1 MQASDTAYPRL
12 KTGFNTGELER
23 WYSPTPE
30 ERDFCAKVVRGESNR
45 FGFLLTLKTFQCLGY
60 FVTSDQI
67 PDAIIAHLAEIEG
80 MSVDRESLKHYDIS
94 RSRKTHIGLIRSYLN
109 VSQFDSV
116 GHKLLCK
123 ALVDTA
129 LTKDDLADI
138 INVGIETLVKYR
150 YELPAFGTLLREAK
164 EQRSATYRTLFRDV
178 YERLSEADRTKLDAL
193 FLVGDDCQTSPWNDL
208 KIDAPKVTLSGLREL
223 LTRYNKLSALA
234 GNQEFLRNIPVVK
247 RQQLSLE
254 GLSLDAASMA
264 DMEVKKRYTVSLA
277 LIERQLARVTDDL
290 CDMICKQMMKVQ
302 HLADAELEN
311 YLTANQDK
319 TDEILRRFAQ
329 LDTLLQSDQ
338 PVGDQIIQAR
348 QLVSERPDLCEFSRV
363 HSEFGGK
370 NECRFMWHYFKARRS
385 ELFRILAT
393 LRFVAT
399 SQDKSFENALAFVL
413 ANNRRHSDWITLN
426 GKGETVLT
434 PQDLDWMPAKW
445 WKLVTG
451 ESDSKLE
458 PSRVNRRQFEVCVFR
473 QLVQELKSA
482 DICVPGGDT
491 YSDSREQLLSTDE
504 CNKALAEYGELVGL
518 PVEGQAFVDHLRTQL
533 TDAANAVDRD
543 YLSNT
548 NFNIVNGRPTL
559 AKLIKK
565 PEPKGFRVVEEALT
579 QKLQALDLSMLDV
592 LGDTMRW
599 LNWGQFFGPL
609 SGHESKLED
618 EERRQILTT
627 FAYGTG
633 LGPTQVAKSVS
644 GVSDRQIAFVN
655 QRHVTTEKLEA
666 TIGEV
671 INAYN
676 RFWLPKLWGD
686 AKRAGADGTMW
697 DLYENNLLSEYHIRY
712 GSWGGIAYYHVSD
725 TYIALF
731 SHFIPCGVWE
741 AIYILDGLTKNK
753 SDIQPDTLHGD
764 TQAQSTPVFGLA
776 YLLGIKLMPRIRNW
790 KDLKCYKPSSE
801 AAYNHISELFAKDN
815 INWALISRHLPDM
828 LQIALSIK
836 AGKISPSTILRK
848 LGTASRKNKLYYA
861 FRELGRVVRTCFL
874 LEYVNSEELRR
885 LIQSATNRCESFN
898 KFAQWVYFASDL
910 IQENVR
916 DEQLK
921 VIKYNHLIA
930 NLLIFHNCK
939 SMTQALKELQDEGML
954 LTPEILRALSPYR
967 QHPSRFGMYE
977 LRDREAGQIDYDVR
991 LDLAKIEDQ
1000 VELI

>member
-12 KTGFNTGELER
+12 KTSFNAGELER
-23 WYSPTPE
+23 WYSPTSE
-30 ERDFCAKVVRGESNR
+30 EYDFCAKVVRGQSTR
-45 FGFLLTLKTFQCLGY
+45 FGFLLTLKTFQRLGH

-67 PDAIIAHLAEIEG
+67 PDAIIDHLAKIEG
-80 MSVDRESLKHYDIS
+80 IPVDREALKRYDIS
-94 RSRKTHIGLIRSYLN
+94 RSRKTHVSLIRGYLN
-109 VSQFDSV
+109 VSPFDSEA
-116 GHKLLCK
+116 HRLLCQ
-123 ALVDTA
+123 ALVNAA

-138 INVGIETLVKYR
+138 VNVGIEMLVKHR

-164 EQRSATYRTLFRDV
+164 DQRAATYQTLFRDV
-178 YERLSEADRTKLDAL
+178 YDRLSEVDRSALDAL
-193 FLVGDDCQTSPWNDL
+193 FLVGDGCRTSPWNDL
-208 KIDAPKVTLSGLREL
+208 KVDAPKVTIHGLREL
-223 LTRYNKLSALA
+223 LNRYDQLSALA
-234 GNQEFLRNIPVVK
+234 GNQELLRNIPIVK
-247 RQQLSLE
+247 RHQLSLE

-290 CDMICKQMMKVQ
+290 CDMFCKQMMKVQ
-302 HLADAELEN
+302 HLADAELEQ

-338 PVGDQIIQAR
+338 PVGDQIAIAR
-348 QLVSERPDLCEFSRV
+348 QLVTARPDLCEFSRV

-370 NECRFMWHYFKARRS
+370 NECRFMWRYFKVRRRQ
-385 ELFRILAT
+385 LFRILAK
-393 LRFVAT
+393 LRWVAT
-399 SQDKSFENALAFVL
+399 SQDNKSFERALAFVL
-413 ANNRRHSDWITLN
+413 ANHRRHTGWLTLD
-426 GKGETVLT
+426 GKGESVLT
-434 PQDLDWMPAKW
+434 PQDLDWVPAKW

-451 ESDSKLE
+451 ENDDKAE
-458 PSRVNRRQFEVCVFR
+458 PSRVNRRQFEVCVCR

-482 DICVPGGDT
+482 DICVPGSDT
-491 YSDSREQLLSTDE
+491 YSDSREQLLSME
-504 CNKALAEYGELVGL
+504 ACNAALAEYGELVGL
-518 PVEGQAFVDHLRTQL
+518 PVESPAFVGHVRTQL
-533 TDAANAVDRD
+533 LEAANAVDRK

-548 NFNIVNGRPTL
+548 YFNIVNGRPVL
-559 AKLIKK
+559 ARLTKK
-565 PEPKGFRVVEEALT
+565 PDPKGFRVVEDALT

-599 LNWGQFFGPL
+599 LNWGKFFGPL

-633 LGPTQVAKSVS
+633 LGPAQVAKSVS

-666 TIGEV
+666 TICEV

-676 RFWLPKLWGD
+676 RFWLPRLWGN
-686 AKRAGADGTMW
+686 AKRAGTDGTKW

-712 GSWGGIAYYHVSD
+712 GSWGGVAYYHVSD

-790 KDLKCYKPSSE
+790 KDLKCYKPTSE
-801 AAYNHISELFAKDN
+801 ASYHHIDELFTKDN
-815 INWALISRHLPDM
+815 INWELIARHLPDM

-836 AGKISPSTILRK
+836 AGRIAPSTILRK

-939 SMTQALKELQDEGML
+939 SMTEALKEMQDEGMA
-954 LTPEILRALSPYR
+954 LTPDILRALSPYR

-977 LRDREAGQIDYDVR
+977 LRDSEVGPIDYDVR
-991 LDLAKIEDQ
+991 LDLANHE
-1000 VELI
+1000 EMAL

>member
-12 KTGFNTGELER
+12 KTSFNAGELER
-23 WYSPTPE
+23 WYTPTPE
-30 ERDFCAKVVRGESNR
+30 ERAFCTLALRGQSTR
-45 FGFLLTLKTFQCLGY
+45 FGFLLSLKTFQRLGY

-67 PDAIIAHLAEIEG
+67 PDAIIGHLAENEKQP
-80 MSVDRESLKHYDIS
+80 VDRQALAQYDVS
-94 RSRKTHIGLIRSYLN
+94 RSRKTHMGLIRHNLG
-109 VSQFDSV
+109 VSPFNSEAL
-116 GHKLLCK
+116 KLLCQ
-123 ALVDTA
+123 ALADAA

-138 INVGIETLVKYR
+138 INVGIEMLVKYR

-164 EQRSATYRTLFRDV
+164 AQRAATYQALFRGV
-178 YERLSEADRTKLDAL
+178 YEHLSEADRAVLDAL
-193 FLVGDDCQTSPWNDL
+193 FLVGDGCRTSPWNDL
-208 KIDAPKVTLSGLREL
+208 KTDAPKATLDGLREL
-223 LTRYNKLSALA
+223 LTRYDQLSTLA
-234 GNQEFLRNIPVVK
+234 GNQQFLRNIPVVK
-247 RQQLSLE
+247 RHQLSLE
-254 GLSLDAASMA
+254 GLSLDAASMV
-264 DMEVKKRYTVSLA
+264 DMEVKKRYTVALA
-277 LIERQLARVTDDL
+277 LIERQLARVIDDL
-290 CDMICKQMMKVQ
+290 CDMFCKQMMKVQ
-302 HLADAELEN
+302 HLADAELES

-329 LDTLLQSDQ
+329 LDTLLQSGQ
-338 PVGDQIIQAR
+338 PVDDQISSAR
-348 QLVSERPDLCEFSRV
+348 QLVTERPDLCEFSRV
-363 HSEFGGK
+363 HAEFGGK
-370 NECRFMWHYFKARRS
+370 NECRFMWRYFKARRG
-385 ELFRILAT
+385 ELFRILT
-393 LRFVAT
+393 KLRMVAT
-399 SQDKSFENALAFVL
+399 SQDKSFERALAFVL
-413 ANNRRHSDWITLN
+413 ANSRRHSDWLTLG
-426 GKGETVLT
+426 GKGEVVLT
-434 PQDLDWMPAKW
+434 RQDLDWVPEKW

-451 ESDSKLE
+451 ESGNKVE
-458 PSRVNRRQFEVCVFR
+458 PTRVNRRQFEVCVCR

-482 DICVPGGDT
+482 DICVPGSDT
-491 YSDSREQLLSTDE
+491 YSDFREQLLPMEDCT
-504 CNKALAEYGELVGL
+504 KVLAEYGELVGL
-518 PVEGQAFVDHLRTQL
+518 PVESQAFVDHLRTQL
-533 TDAANAVDRD
+533 VDAANAVDRD

-548 NFNIVNGRPTL
+548 YFNIVHGRPTL
-559 AKLIKK
+559 TRLTKK
-565 PEPKGFRVVEEALT
+565 PDPAGFQAVESALT
-579 QKLQALDLSMLDV
+579 RKLQALDLSMLDV

-599 LNWGQFFGPL
+599 LNWGKFFGPL

-618 EERRQILTT
+618 TERRQILTT

-633 LGPTQVAKSVS
+633 LGPTQVAKSVF
-644 GVSDRQIAFVN
+644 GVSDRQIAFIN

-666 TIGEV
+666 TISEV

-686 AKRAGADGTMW
+686 AKRAGADGTKW
-697 DLYENNLLSEYHIRY
+697 DLYENNLLSERHIRY
-712 GSWGGIAYYHVSD
+712 GGYGGIAYYHVSD

-790 KDLKCYKPSSE
+790 KDLKCYKPSPE
-801 AAYNHISELFAKDN
+801 AIYSHIGELFTRDN
-815 INWALISRHLPDM
+815 IDWELIARHLPDM
-828 LQIALSIK
+828 LQVALSIK
-836 AGKISPSTILRK
+836 AGRIAPSTILRK

-885 LIQSATNRCESFN
+885 IIHGATNRCESFN
-898 KFAQWVYFASDL
+898 KFAQWVYFATDL

-930 NLLIFHNCK
+930 NLLIFHNCN
-939 SMTQALKELQDEGML
+939 SMTQALKELQNEGMV

-977 LRDREAGQIDYDVR
+977 LRDREAGPVDYDVQ
-991 LDLAKIEDQ
+991 LDLAIHEDMA
-1000 VELI
+1000 L

>member
-1 MQASDTAYPRL
+1 MLASDTAYPRL
-12 KTGFNTGELER
+12 KTSFNAGELER

-30 ERDFCAKVVRGESNR
+30 ECEFCAQIVRGQSNR
-45 FGFLLTLKTFQCLGY
+45 FGFLLTLKTFQRLGY
-60 FVTSDQI
+60 FLVSDHI
-67 PDAIIAHLAEIEG
+67 PDAIVAHLAEIEKIP
-80 MSVDRESLKHYDIS
+80 VDRETLKRYDVS
-94 RSRKTHIGLIRSYLN
+94 RSRKTHVGLIRGYLN
-109 VSQFDSV
+109 VSQFDSEAY
-116 GHKLLCK
+116 KLLCQ
-123 ALVDTA
+123 ALIDAA

-164 EQRSATYRTLFRDV
+164 TQRAATYQTLFRDV
-178 YERLSEADRTKLDAL
+178 YERLSEVDRSQLDAL
-193 FLVGDDCQTSPWNDL
+193 FLVDEHSRTSPWNDL
-208 KIDAPKVTLSGLREL
+208 KIDAPKVSVKGLREL
-223 LTRYNKLSALA
+223 LTRYGQLSALA
-234 GNQEFLRNIPVVK
+234 GNQALLRTIPIVK

-277 LIERQLARVTDDL
+277 LIERQLARVIDDL

-302 HLADAELEN
+302 HLADAELED

-338 PVGDQIIQAR
+338 PLDDQITQAR
-348 QLVSERPDLCEFSRV
+348 QLVTERPDLCEFSRV

-370 NECRFMWHYFKARRS
+370 NECRFMWRYFKSRRNQ
-385 ELFRILAT
+385 LFSILAK
-393 LRFVAT
+393 LSFVAT
-399 SQDKSFENALAFVL
+399 SQDKGFENALAFVL
-413 ANNRRHSDWITLN
+413 ANNRRHADWITLN

-434 PQDLDWMPAKW
+434 QQDLDWIPMKW
-445 WKLVTG
+445 WTLVTG
-451 ESDSKLE
+451 ECDNKLE

-482 DICVPGGDT
+482 DICVPGSDT

-504 CNKALAEYGELVGL
+504 CNQALADYGELVGL
-518 PVEGQAFVDHLRTQL
+518 PVESQAFIDHLHTQL
-533 TDAANAVDRD
+533 TDVANAVDRD

-548 NFNIVNGRPTL
+548 YFNIVNGRPTL

-565 PEPKGFRVVEEALT
+565 PEPKGFRIVEEALT
-579 QKLQALDLSMLDV
+579 RKLLALDLSMLDV

-666 TIGEV
+666 TICEV

-686 AKRAGADGTMW
+686 AKRAGADGTKW

-712 GSWGGIAYYHVSD
+712 GSWGGVAYYHVSD
-725 TYIALF
+725 NYIALF

-790 KDLKCYKPSSE
+790 KDLKCYKPTSDE
-801 AAYNHISELFAKDN
+801 AYNHISELFAKDN

-836 AGKISPSTILRK
+836 AGKIAPSTILRK

-939 SMTQALKELQDEGML
+939 SMTQALKELQDEGMA
-954 LTPEILRALSPYR
+954 LTPEMLRALSPYR

-977 LRDREAGQIDYDVR
+977 LRDREAEPIDYDVR
-991 LDLAKIEDQ
+991 LDLVSNEAEIE
-1000 VELI
+1000 LS

>member
-1 MQASDTAYPRL
+1 
-12 KTGFNTGELER
+12 
-23 WYSPTPE
+23 
-30 ERDFCAKVVRGESNR
+30 
-45 FGFLLTLKTFQCLGY
+45 
-60 FVTSDQI
+60 
-67 PDAIIAHLAEIEG
+67 
-80 MSVDRESLKHYDIS
+80 
-94 RSRKTHIGLIRSYLN
+94 
-109 VSQFDSV
+109 
-116 GHKLLCK
+116 
-123 ALVDTA
+123 
-129 LTKDDLADI
+129 
-138 INVGIETLVKYR
+138 
-150 YELPAFGTLLREAK
+150 
-164 EQRSATYRTLFRDV
+164 
-178 YERLSEADRTKLDAL
+178 
-193 FLVGDDCQTSPWNDL
+193 
-208 KIDAPKVTLSGLREL
+208 
-223 LTRYNKLSALA
+223 
-234 GNQEFLRNIPVVK
+234 
-247 RQQLSLE
+247 
-254 GLSLDAASMA
+254 
-264 DMEVKKRYTVSLA
+264 
-277 LIERQLARVTDDL
+277 
-290 CDMICKQMMKVQ
+290 MICKQMMKVQ
-302 HLADAELEN
+302 HLADTELEN

-329 LDTLLQSDQ
+329 LGTLLQSDQ
-338 PVGDQIIQAR
+338 PVDDQITQAR
-348 QLVSERPDLCEFSRV
+348 HLVTERPDLCEFSRV

-370 NECRFMWHYFKARRS
+370 NECRFMWRYFKARRS
-385 ELFRILAT
+385 ELFRILAK

-399 SQDKSFENALAFVL
+399 SQDKCFENALAFVL

-426 GKGETVLT
+426 DKGKTVLT

-451 ESDSKLE
+451 ESDSKVE

-482 DICVPGGDT
+482 DICVPGSDT
-491 YSDSREQLLSTDE
+491 YSDFREQLLSADE
-504 CNKALAEYGELVGL
+504 CNKVLAEYGELVGL
-518 PVEGQAFVDHLRTQL
+518 PVESQAFVDHLRTQL

-548 NFNIVNGRPTL
+548 YFNITNGRPTL

-565 PEPKGFRVVEEALT
+565 PEPKGFRVVDEALT
-579 QKLQALDLSMLDV
+579 RKLQALDLSMLDV

-655 QRHVTTEKLEA
+655 QRHITTEKLEV
-666 TIGEV
+666 TICEV

-790 KDLKCYKPSSE
+790 KDLKCYKPSSDE
-801 AAYNHISELFAKDN
+801 AYKHISDLFAKDN

-836 AGKISPSTILRK
+836 AGKIAPSAILRK

-916 DEQLK
+916 DEQTK

-939 SMTQALKELQDEGML
+939 SMTQALKELQDDGMV

-977 LRDREAGQIDYDVR
+977 LRDSKVEPIDYDVQ
-991 LDLAKIEDQ
+991 LELTKSEDKMELA
-1000 VELI
+1000 